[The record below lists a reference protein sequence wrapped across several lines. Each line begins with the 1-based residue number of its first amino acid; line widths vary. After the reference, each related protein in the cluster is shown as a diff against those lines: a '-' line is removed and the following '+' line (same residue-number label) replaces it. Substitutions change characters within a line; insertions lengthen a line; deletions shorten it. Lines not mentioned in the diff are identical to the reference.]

1 MQNINVRQGQNIF
14 DVAIQEYGSAESV
27 IKLLQ
32 DNTQLSLESELI
44 AGQSLTIIQDPDR
57 KEIVDYYR
65 KFNHIVTSG
74 SDSN

>member
-1 MQNINVRQGQNIF
+1 MQNINSRQGQNIF
-14 DVAIQEYGSAESV
+14 DVAIWQYGSAEGV

-32 DNTQLSLESELI
+32 DNPNLSLTSVLV

-57 KEIVDYYR
+57 KEIVDYYS

-74 SDSN
+74 TDG